1 MSKRISPDI
10 KHEPPQLMGRPPRVP
25 RPKGSAG
32 MTAKKKA
39 PAIVSLTPEMAAF
52 QLARRDTP
60 APVPQTTGNL
70 FSYSQLEAPRMTV
83 TPRPS
88 IVSRLLG
95 TAPRIF
101 VVFLIALSLAFGA
114 HFGEWYQG
122 AIMAGVILLIA
133 LMFGLFD
140 AKPGEGFK

>member
-1 MSKRISPDI
+1 MSKRIKDPAI
-10 KHEPPQLMGRPPRVP
+10 KPEPLQLMGRPPRAP

-32 MTAKKKA
+32 MTAKKA
-39 PAIVSLTPEMAAF
+39 PHVALVPAPPVAPVVVE
-52 QLARRDTP
+52 RTP
-60 APVPQTTGNL
+60 APVPPVTGNL
-70 FSYSQLEAPRMTV
+70 FSYSQPEVARMTV

-88 IVSRLLG
+88 IARRLLG
-95 TAPRIF
+95 SVPRIF

-122 AIMAGVILLIA
+122 TIMAGVILLIA

-140 AKPGEGFK
+140 AKPEEGFK